1 MKKLTNN
8 ELIKTIEELETYI
21 YNNEV
26 SYLAH
31 YTSQEGLES
40 IIKYRTLI
48 FTHSKYLK
56 DKSEGELIY
65 ELLDSYVDNFFF

>member
-1 MKKLTNN
+1 MKKLTSG
-8 ELIKTIEELETYI
+8 ELIKSIEELKSYI

-40 IIKYRTLI
+40 IIKYRTLR
-48 FTHSKYLK
+48 FTHSKYN
-56 DKSEGELIY
+56 IY
-65 ELLDSYVDNFFF
+65 IR